1 MKKYLALAL
10 LLCALASMSNA
21 QCFRKATK
29 PVNNRC
35 QDHVDKTWHDMGSSW
50 RNSQC
55 YDCTCDSCCTGYSTP
70 QNFPD
75 DCVSVLDL
83 NACEYKV
90 FKRDNPT
97 VQCPIFSAPH
107 LQNLAS

>member
-21 QCFRKATK
+21 SCFHKATK

-35 QDHVDKTWHDMGSSW
+35 QDHVDKTWHDVGSSW

-55 YDCTCDSCCTGYSTP
+55 YDCTCDSCCTG
-70 QNFPD
+70 
-75 DCVSVLDL
+75 LDL
-83 NACEYKV
+83 KICEYKL
-90 FKRDNPT
+90 FKRNNPT
-97 VQCPIFSAPH
+97 VPCPIFFSGRKYK
-107 LQNLAS
+107 LKICVRLK